1 MIKNE
6 DVHIYN
12 FDKQFNNIADPQELA
27 RFIKFI
33 IYKKFAKSE
42 VYNFSASK
50 PLKFIQVINLIKRI
64 LKSKSKIFVV
74 KKRKGLLR
82 YPIKSYKKILTL
94 NYVYRKYYKKKL

>member
-64 LKSKSKIFVV
+64 LKSKSKIFLV
-74 KKRKGLLR
+74 KKKEKVF
-82 YPIKSYKKILTL
+82 YDIQ
-94 NYVYRKYYKKKL
+94 